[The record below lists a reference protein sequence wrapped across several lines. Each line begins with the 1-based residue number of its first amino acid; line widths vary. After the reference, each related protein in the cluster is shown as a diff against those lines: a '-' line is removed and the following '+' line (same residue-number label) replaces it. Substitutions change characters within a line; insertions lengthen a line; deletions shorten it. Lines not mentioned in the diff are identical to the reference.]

1 MGADGSC
8 SVSAC
13 VPSAAL
19 IVRAGVAAFIGLVA
33 LQHLLRPDLPAAER
47 FVSEYARGST
57 ALVQVAAFL
66 AWAAAGA
73 GCVAL
78 ATRVRSRRRLSRAV
92 VVFALGVAVAGT
104 VLAAAFTTQTI
115 GGEMPPGVERTTAG
129 RLHDFGTLLILAGL
143 LTGAL
148 ASLRLLPN
156 WRYRLAVA
164 GLAVVLLAIV
174 PVLVALGLDAPGIGQ
189 RGFILVGCTWQ
200 IVFARAS
207 LRMGHASLG

>member
-1 MGADGSC
+1 MLRTP
-8 SVSAC
+8 C

-33 LQHLLRPDLPAAER
+33 VQHLLRPDLPAAER

-57 ALVQVAAFL
+57 QLVQVVAFL
-66 AWAAAGA
+66 AWAGAGV

-78 ATRVRSRRRLSRAV
+78 AARVRSRRRLTRAV
-92 VVFALGVAVAGT
+92 VTLALGVAVAGT

-115 GGEMPPGVERTTAG
+115 GGEMPPGVERTTSG
-129 RLHDFGTLLILAGL
+129 QLHDFGTLLIFSGL
-143 LTGAL
+143 LLGAV
-148 ASLRLLPN
+148 ASLRLLPT

-164 GLAVVLLAIV
+164 GLAVGLLSIV
-174 PVLVALGLDAPGIGQ
+174 PVLVALGIDAPGIGQ

-200 IVFARAS
+200 LVFARAS
-207 LRMGHASLG
+207 LTAGHASSG

>member
-1 MGADGSC
+1 
-8 SVSAC
+8 

-33 LQHLLRPDLPAAER
+33 LQHLLRPDLPVAER

-57 ALVQVAAFL
+57 ALVQVTAFL

-78 ATRVRSRRRLSRAV
+78 AARVRSPRRLSRAV
-92 VVFALGVAVAGT
+92 VILALGVAVAGT
-104 VLAAAFTTQTI
+104 VLAAAFTTQTV
-115 GGEMPPGVERTTAG
+115 GGELPAGVQRTTAG
-129 RLHDFGTLLILAGL
+129 RLHDFGTLLILSGL
-143 LTGAL
+143 LIGAL
-148 ASLRLLPN
+148 ASLRLLAT
-156 WRYRLAVA
+156 WRYRFAVA

-174 PVLVALGLDAPGIGQ
+174 PVLVALGIDAPGIGQ

-200 IVFARAS
+200 LVFARAS
-207 LRMGHASLG
+207 LTARHASLG